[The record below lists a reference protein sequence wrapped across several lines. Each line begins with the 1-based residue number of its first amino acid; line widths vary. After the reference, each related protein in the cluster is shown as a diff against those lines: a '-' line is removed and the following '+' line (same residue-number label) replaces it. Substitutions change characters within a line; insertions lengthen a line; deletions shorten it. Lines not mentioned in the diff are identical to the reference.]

1 MKLLIVN
8 PNTTASMTEKIGAA
22 ARAVAAAGTEIV
34 AVNPSNGPVS
44 IEGYY
49 DEVFAVPGL
58 LEEIAKGQASG
69 CQGSIIACFD
79 DTGLD
84 AARAL
89 AEGPVVGICEA
100 AMHMSA
106 LLGGG
111 FSVVTTLKRS
121 VPAIEALAQRYG
133 MAHHCRRVRA
143 AEAPVLAL
151 EDPDSGAEDQIRAE
165 IAAAIAED
173 RAECI
178 ILGCAGM
185 ADLAQALTTEF
196 GVPVIDGV
204 AAAVKLLE
212 GALSLG
218 LTTSKIGGYAAPLP
232 KSYLGDFARYQPQTL
247 MPPGRAKPLCP
258 NSSEG
263 TAP

>member
-1 MKLLIVN
+1 MMKLLVVN
-8 PNTTASMTEKIGAA
+8 PNTTASMTAKIGAA

-34 AVNPSNGPVS
+34 AVHPERGPVS

-49 DEVFAVPGL
+49 DEVFSVPGL
-58 LEEIAKGQASG
+58 LEEIAKGQAAG

-89 AEGPVVGICEA
+89 AQGPVVGICEA
-100 AMHMSA
+100 AMHVST
-106 LLGGG
+106 LLGGS

-121 VPAIEALAQRYG
+121 VPAIEALARRYG
-133 MAHHCRRVRA
+133 MSHHCRRVRA
-143 AEAPVLAL
+143 AEVQVLAL
-151 EDPDSGAEDQIRAE
+151 EDPDSDASARLRAE

-173 RAECI
+173 HAECI

-185 ADLAQALTTEF
+185 ADLARLLTAEY
-196 GVPVIDGV
+196 GLPVIDGV

-212 GALSLG
+212 GVLSLG
-218 LTTSKIGGYAAPLP
+218 LSTSKIGGYAAPLP
-232 KSYLGDFARYQPQTL
+232 KSYRGDFARYQPQTL
-247 MPPGRAKPLCP
+247 VPNDGAKQ
-258 NSSEG
+258 G
-263 TAP
+263 